1 MSTAAL
7 KSAGMATI
15 GDRERLLAFSFAN
28 ADLLIETDENLVV
41 RYVSGALRSLTGL
54 SEPEAIGRSLVS
66 LFAARDQLL
75 IKKLLQGL
83 VNNTRLEPLTVAL
96 HGNDDRPRPAL
107 LAGYRMDDHVRHYF
121 LTISKAR
128 LSANEQAAANRAD
141 AETGLL
147 SSDDFAALVADRS
160 AAADGVDAT
169 VQLTMIQLDQL
180 DQFKGKIGADNAG
193 RLMGEMGALLRSVSV
208 GGNTAGR
215 LSDERFGVLHD
226 AAIDGQSVRRRVE
239 ALGREADPTRQGV
252 AVAESTL
259 EVGGS
264 DLSPEDSAK
273 VLVYAIRKFADA
285 GDKDFTIHS
294 LADGMQEMLNE
305 AVAKV
310 SSFKHTVA
318 NRNIDVALQ
327 PIVDLGELAIHHY
340 EALCRPRNGQSPAT
354 FVGFAEQVGLVGD
367 FDLMVCQK
375 VIDLLVEAARNG
387 QRPDIALN
395 LSAVSLESDIFV
407 AAFRRLLEPYPALR
421 PKMLIE
427 VTESTQIKDLD
438 AAEKVLQQLRRDG
451 HMICLD
457 DFGAGAAAF
466 QYIQALTVD
475 FVKIDGAY
483 VKRMMGEGRDTAI
496 LKAMAGLCRELDVG
510 TIAEMIETEPQ
521 AARLKELGVGFG
533 QGYLFGRPRL
543 DYMLPVKPPPVF
555 AHQTPNDQPSVTTRR
570 RSAP

>member
-1 MSTAAL
+1 M
-7 KSAGMATI
+7 I

-28 ADLLIETDENLVV
+28 ADLLLETDESLAI
-41 RYVSGALRSLTGL
+41 RYASGALRSLTGL
-54 SEPEAIGRSLVS
+54 SEAEIIGRPLLGLFSDRDRLLVS
-66 LFAARDQLL
+66 
-75 IKKLLQGL
+75 KLLQGL
-83 VNNTRLEPLTVAL
+83 VNHARLDPVSVAL
-96 HGNDDRPRPAL
+96 QASEDRVRPVL

-121 LTISKAR
+121 LTLSKAR
-128 LSANEQAAANRAD
+128 LSATEQAAANRAD

-147 SSDDFAALVADRS
+147 SADDFAALVTDRS
-160 AAADGVDAT
+160 AAADGIDAT

-180 DQFKGKIGADNAG
+180 DQFKGKIGADNTS
-193 RLMGEMGALLRSVSV
+193 RLMGEMGALLRSVSI

-215 LSDERFGVLHD
+215 LSEERFGVLHD

-259 EVGGS
+259 EVSGS

-294 LADGMQEMLNE
+294 LADGMQEMLSE
-305 AVAKV
+305 TVAKV
-310 SSFKHTVA
+310 SSFKDTVA
-318 NRNIDVALQ
+318 NRSIDVALQ
-327 PIVDLGELAIHHY
+327 PIVRLDDRGIHHY

-375 VIDLLVEAARNG
+375 VIDLLLDATRNG
-387 QRPDIALN
+387 QHHDIALN
-395 LSAVSLESDIFV
+395 LSAVSLESDIFIS
-407 AAFRRLLEPYPALR
+407 AFRRLLEPHALLR
-421 PKMLIE
+421 SKMLIE

-438 AAEKVLQQLRRDG
+438 AAERILQQLRSDG
-451 HMICLD
+451 HLICLD

-483 VKRMMGEGRDTAI
+483 VRRMMGEGRDTAI

-543 DYMLPVKPPPVF
+543 DYVQPPRPPPVF
-555 AHQTPNDQPSVTTRR
+555 TQQATIAQPSVTTRR
-570 RSAP
+570 RGAAETWN